1 MVFGILLF
9 GLPTACILSL
19 LIYLPICLAHRK
31 DKLPLPRHLTVYAF
45 LVYCCIVLFATV
57 FLWGVNFNPGYYL
70 LNLQPFIWIT
80 ETYEMG
86 WARMVEQLLLNI
98 LMFVPLGFLAP
109 MVFKSLRRLWS
120 TAAFCLCFTIF
131 IETFQY
137 FTGRAADID
146 DVIMNLLGG
155 ILGFLAFALLNCF
168 LRDKPFWRK
177 LLGNAPIKNF
187 EESTENA

>member
-9 GLPTACILSL
+9 GLPVACVLSL
-19 LIYLPICLAHRK
+19 LVYLPVCLAHRK
-31 DKLPLPRHLTVYAF
+31 EKRPFLRHLTVYAF
-45 LVYCCIVLFATV
+45 LVYCGIVLFATL
-57 FLWGVNFNPGYYL
+57 FLGGINFAPGYYL

-86 WARMVEQLLLNI
+86 WARMIEQLILNI
-98 LMFVPLGFLAP
+98 LMFIPLGFLAP
-109 MVFKSLRRLWS
+109 MVFQSLRRLWS
-120 TAAFCLCFTIF
+120 AAAFSLCCTVF
-131 IETFQY
+131 IEVFQY

-155 ILGFLAFALLNCF
+155 VLGFFVFALLNCF

-177 LLGNAPIKNF
+177 LLGIVQTKKF
-187 EESTENA
+187 EESGETP